1 MEIMHPLVNNT
12 LKVLERIVTVVL
24 VAGLLVLPIC
34 IALMPVCV
42 RSDYDVA
49 KGVW

>member
-1 MEIMHPLVNNT
+1 MEIMHPLVNIT
-12 LKVLERIVTVVL
+12 LTVLERIVTVVF

-34 IALMPVCV
+34 VALMPVCV
-42 RSDYDVA
+42 RSNCYVV